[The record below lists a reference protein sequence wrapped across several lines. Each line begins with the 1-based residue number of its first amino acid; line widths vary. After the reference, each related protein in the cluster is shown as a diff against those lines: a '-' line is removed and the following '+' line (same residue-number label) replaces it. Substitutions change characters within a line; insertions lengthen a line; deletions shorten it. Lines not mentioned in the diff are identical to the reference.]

1 MFLNLKELVRMS
13 SSDGKDVLLQG
24 FSLINTYDMLLLP
37 NCKINIGLNVV
48 ARRADGYHDL
58 ETVFYPVPLRDNL
71 ELKVLD
77 EDVDYR
83 FVQHGVKVDGEAKD
97 NLVTKEYLS
106 LKEEFDLPALDIFL
120 YKNIPLGAG
129 LGGGSSDAA
138 FMMQGVNEYFNLG
151 LTTEDMEQRVAKFGA
166 DCAFFIKN
174 TPAYATGIGDK
185 LSPINLSLKDKYILL
200 VKPDVFV
207 STKEAY
213 AHVTPRPADY
223 PLLKAIEQPIE
234 CWRERI
240 VNDFEQSVF
249 PNHPELAAIK
259 QTLYDMGA
267 LYAAMSG
274 SGSTLFGLFD
284 RPIDEGKKV
293 FSQHFVFMQKLA
305 R

>member
-1 MFLNLKELVRMS
+1 
-13 SSDGKDVLLQG
+13 
-24 FSLINTYDMLLLP
+24 
-37 NCKINIGLNVV
+37 
-48 ARRADGYHDL
+48 
-58 ETVFYPVPLRDNL
+58 
-71 ELKVLD
+71 
-77 EDVDYR
+77 
-83 FVQHGVKVDGEAKD
+83 
-97 NLVTKEYLS
+97 
-106 LKEEFDLPALDIFL
+106 
-120 YKNIPLGAG
+120 
-129 LGGGSSDAA
+129 
-138 FMMQGVNEYFNLG
+138 MMQGVNEYFNLG

-166 DCAFFIKN
+166 DCAFFVKN

-284 RPIDEGKKV
+284 RPIDEAKKV

>member
-1 MFLNLKELVRMS
+1 
-13 SSDGKDVLLQG
+13 
-24 FSLINTYDMLLLP
+24 
-37 NCKINIGLNVV
+37 
-48 ARRADGYHDL
+48 
-58 ETVFYPVPLRDNL
+58 
-71 ELKVLD
+71 
-77 EDVDYR
+77 
-83 FVQHGVKVDGEAKD
+83 
-97 NLVTKEYLS
+97 
-106 LKEEFDLPALDIFL
+106 
-120 YKNIPLGAG
+120 
-129 LGGGSSDAA
+129 
-138 FMMQGVNEYFNLG
+138 MMQGVNEYFNLG

-284 RPIDEGKKV
+284 RPIDEAKKV
-293 FSQHFVFMQKLA
+293 FSQHFVFMQKLVRWYFTFQVRA
-305 R
+305 IRCTWRKNWQWRWTTPCTTWHRVNLCRRWPTAKALALSSPFMHGDCRV